1 LTFHPKLKAL
11 IKECR
16 NNAMTKLTSKAI
28 LKKASLI
35 LAQEFATPKDIAWAW
50 VTLLL
55 SQEEQKRD
63 SEEKRY
69 SRIAEFEA
77 WILGLSLPTDPKNPE
92 GRAVSPEAV
101 KNSARNVFEWP
112 HEYIFEAPASPKHPD
127 SRVTYSDTITK
138 PILDAIKDASG
149 SDDRAVLM
157 AILEGYATEGKEP
170 FANITSEG
178 IEWKGSAWSE
188 GDKYNLLTTKTLNNR
203 LANLR
208 KKGLI

>member
-1 LTFHPKLKAL
+1 
-11 IKECR
+11 
-16 NNAMTKLTSKAI
+16 MSKLTSKPI

-35 LAQEFATPKDIAWAW
+35 LAQEFATPKDISWAW

-77 WILGLSLPTDPKNPE
+77 WILELGLPVDPKNPE
-92 GRAVSPEAV
+92 SGAVNPEAV
-101 KNSARNVFEWP
+101 KNAARNVFEWP
-112 HEYIFEAPASPKHPD
+112 HEYIFSEPEGAKYPD
-127 SRVTYSDTITK
+127 AKVTYSDTITR
-138 PILDAIKDASG
+138 PILDAVKDAGG
-149 SDDRAVLM
+149 SEDRAALM
-157 AILEGYATEGKEP
+157 SILEGYAKEGNEP
-170 FANITSEG
+170 FANITPEG
-178 IEWKGSAWSE
+178 IEWKGASWKE
-188 GDKYNLLTTKTLNNR
+188 GDQYNLLTTKTLNNR

>member
-1 LTFHPKLKAL
+1 
-11 IKECR
+11 
-16 NNAMTKLTSKAI
+16 MMSKLTSKPI

-35 LAQEFATPKDIAWAW
+35 LAQEFATPKDISWAW

-77 WILGLSLPTDPKNPE
+77 WILELGLPVDPKNPE
-92 GRAVSPEAV
+92 SGAVNPEAV
-101 KNSARNVFEWP
+101 KNAARNVFEWP
-112 HEYIFEAPASPKHPD
+112 HEYIFSEPEGAKYPD
-127 SRVTYSDTITK
+127 AKVTYSDTITR
-138 PILDAIKDASG
+138 PILDAVKDAGG
-149 SDDRAVLM
+149 SEDRAALM
-157 AILEGYATEGKEP
+157 SILERYAKEGNEP
-170 FANITSEG
+170 FVNITPEG
-178 IEWKGSAWSE
+178 IEWKGASWKE
-188 GDKYNLLTTKTLNNR
+188 GDQYNLLTTKTLNNR

>member
-1 LTFHPKLKAL
+1 
-11 IKECR
+11 
-16 NNAMTKLTSKAI
+16 MTKLTSKPI
-28 LKKASLI
+28 LKKASGI
-35 LAQEFATPKDIAWAW
+35 LAQGFALPKDIAWAW

-77 WILGLSLPTDPKNPE
+77 WIVGLNLPVDPKNPQ
-92 GRAVSPEAV
+92 GSTVSPESV

-112 HEYIFEAPASPKHPD
+112 HEYIFEEPAAPNHPD
-127 SRVTYSDTITK
+127 SKVSYSDTITK
-138 PILDAIKDASG
+138 PILDAIKDAGG
-149 SDDRAVLM
+149 SDDRPALI
-157 AILEGYATEGKEP
+157 AILEAYAKEGREP
-170 FANITSEG
+170 FANITAEG
-178 IEWKGSAWSE
+178 IEWKGGNWSE
-188 GDKYNLLTTKTLNNR
+188 GDKLNLLTIKSLHNR

>member
-1 LTFHPKLKAL
+1 MA
-11 IKECR
+11 
-16 NNAMTKLTSKAI
+16 KLTSKPI
-28 LKKASLI
+28 LKKASGI

-69 SRIAEFEA
+69 ARIAEFEA
-77 WILGLSLPTDPKNPE
+77 WITELNLPTDAKNPDA
-92 GRAVSPEAV
+92 GTVSPESV

-112 HEYIFEAPASPKHPD
+112 HEYIFETPASAKHPD
-127 SRVTYSDTITK
+127 SKVTYSDSITK
-138 PILDAIKDASG
+138 SILDAIKDSGG
-149 SDDRAVLM
+149 SDDRAALI
-157 AILEGYATEGKEP
+157 AALEGYAKEGRDP
-170 FANITSEG
+170 FANVTQEG
-178 IEWKGSAWSE
+178 IQWKGSNWSE
-188 GDKYNLLTTKTLNNR
+188 GDKFNLLTIKSLNNR

>member
-1 LTFHPKLKAL
+1 
-11 IKECR
+11 
-16 NNAMTKLTSKAI
+16 MSKLTSKPI

-77 WILGLSLPTDPKNPE
+77 WIVELGLPVDPKNPE
-92 GRAVSPEAV
+92 SGAVNPEAV
-101 KNSARNVFEWP
+101 KNAARNVFEWP
-112 HEYIFEAPASPKHPD
+112 HEYIFSEPEGAKYPD
-127 SRVTYSDTITK
+127 AKVTYSDTITR
-138 PILDAIKDASG
+138 PILDAVKDAGG
-149 SDDRAVLM
+149 SEDRAALM
-157 AILEGYATEGKEP
+157 SILERYAKEGNEP
-170 FANITSEG
+170 FANITPEG
-178 IEWKGSAWSE
+178 IEWKGASWKE
-188 GDKYNLLTTKTLNNR
+188 GDQYNLLTTKTLNNR

>member
-1 LTFHPKLKAL
+1 
-11 IKECR
+11 
-16 NNAMTKLTSKAI
+16 MTKLTSKAI

-127 SRVTYSDTITK
+127 SKVTYSDTITK

>member
-1 LTFHPKLKAL
+1 
-11 IKECR
+11 
-16 NNAMTKLTSKAI
+16 MSKLTSKPI
-28 LKKASLI
+28 LKKASGI

-55 SQEEQKRD
+55 SQEEEKRD

-77 WILGLSLPTDPKNPE
+77 WILELSLAADPKNPE
-92 GRAVSPEAV
+92 SGTVSPEAV

-112 HEYIFEAPASPKHPD
+112 HEYIFESPSSPKHPD
-127 SRVTYSDTITK
+127 SKVTYSDTITK
-138 PILDAIKDASG
+138 PILDAVKEAGG
-149 SDDRAVLM
+149 SDDRAALM
-157 AILEGYATEGKEP
+157 AILEGYANEGNEP
-170 FANITSEG
+170 FGNVTPEG

-188 GDKYNLLTTKTLNNR
+188 GDKYNLLTIKTLNNR

>member
-1 LTFHPKLKAL
+1 
-11 IKECR
+11 
-16 NNAMTKLTSKAI
+16 MTKLTSKAI

-35 LAQEFATPKDIAWAW
+35 LEQEYATPKDIAWAW

-77 WILGLSLPTDPKNPE
+77 WILELSLPTDPKNPE

-127 SRVTYSDTITK
+127 SKVTYSDTITK

-157 AILEGYATEGKEP
+157 AILEGYAKDGKEP
-170 FANITSEG
+170 FANVTSEG

-188 GDKYNLLTTKTLNNR
+188 GDKYNLLTIKTLNNR

-208 KKGLI
+208 KKGLT

>member
-1 LTFHPKLKAL
+1 
-11 IKECR
+11 
-16 NNAMTKLTSKAI
+16 M
-28 LKKASLI
+28 
-35 LAQEFATPKDIAWAW
+35 
-50 VTLLL
+50 L

-92 GRAVSPEAV
+92 SGAVSPEAV

-112 HEYIFEAPASPKHPD
+112 HEYIFEETAAPNHMDTK
-127 SRVTYSDTITK
+127 VTYSDTITK
-138 PILDAIKDASG
+138 PILDAVKDAGG
-149 SDDRAVLM
+149 SDDRAALIT
-157 AILEGYATEGKEP
+157 ILEGYAKEGKEP
-170 FANITSEG
+170 FANFTPEG
-178 IEWKGSAWSE
+178 IEWKGSAWKE
-188 GDKYNLLTTKTLNNR
+188 GEKYNLLTIKTLNNR

>member
-1 LTFHPKLKAL
+1 
-11 IKECR
+11 
-16 NNAMTKLTSKAI
+16 MSKLTSKPI

-77 WILGLSLPTDPKNPE
+77 WILELGLPVDPKNPE
-92 GRAVSPEAV
+92 SGAVNPEAV
-101 KNSARNVFEWP
+101 KNAARNVFEWP
-112 HEYIFEAPASPKHPD
+112 HEYIFSEPEGAKYPD
-127 SRVTYSDTITK
+127 AKVTYSDTITK
-138 PILDAIKDASG
+138 PILDAVKDAGG
-149 SDDRAVLM
+149 SEDRAALM
-157 AILEGYATEGKEP
+157 SILEGYAKEGNEP
-170 FANITSEG
+170 FADVTPEG
-178 IEWKGSAWSE
+178 IEWKGVNWKE
-188 GDKYNLLTTKTLNNR
+188 GDQYNLLTTKTLNNR

>member
-1 LTFHPKLKAL
+1 
-11 IKECR
+11 
-16 NNAMTKLTSKAI
+16 MTKLTSKPI
-28 LKKASLI
+28 LKKASAI
-35 LAQEFATPKDIAWAW
+35 LAQEYALPKDIAWAW

-77 WILGLSLPTDPKNPE
+77 WILELGLPVDPKNPE
-92 GRAVSPEAV
+92 GGLVSPAAV

-112 HEYIFEAPASPKHPD
+112 HEYIFEEPAAPKHPD
-127 SRVTYSDTITK
+127 SKVTYSDTITES
-138 PILDAIKDASG
+138 ILNAIKDAG
-149 SDDRAVLM
+149 GADDRAALIS
-157 AILEGYATEGKEP
+157 ILESYAKEGKEP
-170 FANITSEG
+170 FANVTPEG
-178 IEWKGSAWSE
+178 IEWKGGAWVE
-188 GDKYNLLTTKTLNNR
+188 GDKYNLLTLKTLNNR